1 MLHHTRPQSH
11 LAAHRGLGTST
22 LTHVFM
28 ATVTRRKTLG
38 GNAPGAVRGGG
49 RRRALNRQLRLA

>member
-11 LAAHRGLGTST
+11 LAAHRGLGPST
-22 LTHVFM
+22 LTHLFM
-28 ATVTRRKTLG
+28 AAVTRRKTLG
-38 GNAPGAVRGGG
+38 GSPPVSVHGGG